1 MTHLSNLYQSRS
13 QLAGF
18 TMAIMTALSMLSCK
32 ADVSVSGEKS
42 LNNFA
47 RNSGEI
53 SRNVCRGD
61 NKVVKGIHQEW
72 DHVDFTRVPQA
83 KVPELKRALESSL
96 SAVPASLQELFFGLG
111 GTIVFSEDLDK
122 PVQSSSDLSCD
133 RSGNNTKFASE
144 GTNRIEA
151 CWTTDSKTQDIVILM
166 NPTAESVHH
175 STVRI
180 FGYILSQ
187 ILTKINVNEESVIIM
202 QRDEQFDALMSDIST
217 AVLADVRRPGS
228 KYKLSVNESLI
239 HTEDFKYFVFAESF
253 DSYYCNSQLRRDM
266 AKADEFPKT
275 FALFEAMDQEL
286 KAVSITAQNTE
297 GASEVSNDG
306 FSLQGASAAAAF
318 NLRFF
323 GGIFRG
329 IGRMGG
335 FLGRGL
341 FRGVG
346 FLGRGVAGL
355 GRGIFRGGAAVVRGG
370 GRLLGGAA
378 RGLGGLFGGGGGGGG
393 LISLISS
400 FAGAGG
406 GGGGGVDLGGL
417 LGGGGGGGGEG
428 P

>member
-1 MTHLSNLYQSRS
+1 MTHLSYVHQRRS
-13 QLAGF
+13 HLACI
-18 TMAIMTALSMLSCK
+18 TMAILTALSMLSCK
-32 ADVSVSGEKS
+32 ADVSASGEKS

-47 RNSGEI
+47 RNSGGI

-72 DHVDFTRVPQA
+72 DHVDFTRVPQG

-96 SAVPASLQELFFGLG
+96 SAVPSNLQELFFGLG

-133 RSGNNTKFASE
+133 RSGNNAKFASE

-151 CWTTDSKTQDIVILM
+151 CWTTDSKTQDVVILM
-166 NPTAESVHH
+166 NPTVESVHH

-187 ILTKINVNEESVIIM
+187 ILTKISVNDESVIIM
-202 QRDEQFDALMSDIST
+202 QRDEQFDALMTEIST

-228 KYKLSVNESLI
+228 KYKLTVNESLI
-239 HTEDFKYFVFAESF
+239 HTDDFKYFVFAESF
-253 DSYYCNSQLRRDM
+253 DSYYCNTQLRQDM
-266 AKADEFPKT
+266 AKVDEFPKT

-286 KAVSITAQNTE
+286 KAVSLAAQNAE
-297 GASEVSNDG
+297 GASAVSNDG

-323 GGIFRG
+323 GGLFRG

-355 GRGIFRGGAAVVRGG
+355 GRGIFRGGAALVRGG

-378 RGLGGLFGGGGGGGG
+378 RGLGGLFGGGGGGGIGGGG
-393 LISLISS
+393 LINLISS
-400 FAGAGG
+400 FVGG

-417 LGGGGGGGGEG
+417 LGGGGGDG